1 MKSISNKKID
11 GDFFNP
17 GSSKAETASI
27 VIEKSKVSIFKGEE
41 RLYHLLKVQSVQN
54 EKSIFLEN
62 GILFVTKEKLNE
74 IDLKLLIP
82 KNEFL
87 LQNLDKFK
95 LKNVLIILLIIVM
108 LVIGYRYLFISFS
121 STLVYLF
128 PHNWEKKLVNQLIK
142 LFRKHC
148 LKNQNYQKK
157 NN

>member
-82 KNEFL
+82 KNELL

-95 LKNVLIILLIIVM
+95 LKNVLIILLIIV
-108 LVIGYRYLFISFS
+108 ILFIMEKCTDRFWVSQW
-121 STLVYLF
+121 VQIAHLF
-128 PHNWEKKLVNQLIK
+128 LQIFFFMYMNLNICYHL
-142 LFRKHC
+142 
-148 LKNQNYQKK
+148 
-157 NN
+157 

>member
-82 KNEFL
+82 KNEL
-87 LQNLDKFK
+87 LLRIKNPNLFK
-95 LKNVLIILLIIVM
+95 NIFYKI
-108 LVIGYRYLFISFS
+108 
-121 STLVYLF
+121 
-128 PHNWEKKLVNQLIK
+128 
-142 LFRKHC
+142 
-148 LKNQNYQKK
+148 
-157 NN
+157 

>member
-95 LKNVLIILLIIVM
+95 LKNVLIILLIIV
-108 LVIGYRYLFISFS
+108 ILFIMEKCTDRFWVSQW
-121 STLVYLF
+121 VQIAHLF
-128 PHNWEKKLVNQLIK
+128 LQIFFFMYMNLNICYHL
-142 LFRKHC
+142 
-148 LKNQNYQKK
+148 
-157 NN
+157 